1 MLQSRAW
8 RWAAVQLVLLA
19 GLIIACYC
27 GGAIRLREA
36 GPVGDVRGPL
46 GRAQMAA
53 PGPSPGWELY
63 GAPLDLY
70 APLGWLIL
78 AVVAAIYLGMVTIC
92 LGRERALAV
101 GWWLL
106 PITLATTAF
115 FVLAYL
121 NKPTI
126 SH

>member
-1 MLQSRAW
+1 M
-8 RWAAVQLVLLA
+8 VQLVLLA
-19 GLIIACYC
+19 GLIIGCFC

-36 GPVGDVRGPL
+36 STTGDVHGPL

-53 PGPSPGWELY
+53 PGPAPGWELY
-63 GAPLDLY
+63 SVPLHLF

-78 AVVAAIYLGMVTIC
+78 ATLTAAYLAMVVAC
-92 LGRERALAV
+92 LWRKRVWAA

-106 PITLATTAF
+106 PITLATAGF
-115 FVLAYL
+115 FILTYL

-126 SH
+126 LH